1 MVTMTKDD
9 VDSTTD
15 AEADKVDEKDSAHT
29 SAETDPTDTDEAD
42 DVDAT
47 DESDSEAPHADDD
60 DAESSGTS
68 SWVRYAA
75 IGAVAAILVGAL
87 VFSGVVGAKVWRQ
100 HQIDAA
106 GEQAQAVA
114 VAYTEVLTSVES
126 DKIDENFRQILN
138 GATGKFKDDFTQASI
153 QLRQLLIDNKSGAE
167 GKVVNSAIESKST
180 DKVVILMM
188 VDQSVKNV
196 NVRDQRVDKN
206 RMKITM
212 VKIDGRWLASD
223 LTYL

>member
-1 MVTMTKDD
+1 VVTMTKDD
-9 VDSTTD
+9 VDSTSD
-15 AEADKVDEKDSAHT
+15 AEADKVDEKDAADT
-29 SAETDPTDTDEAD
+29 SAETDPTEAD
-42 DVDAT
+42 DVDAAE
-47 DESDSEAPHADDD
+47 ESDSDAPKADDD
-60 DAESSGTS
+60 ADSSGTS

-75 IGAVAAILVGAL
+75 IGAFAAILVGAL
-87 VFSGVVGAKVWRQ
+87 VFSGVVGMKVWRQ

>member
-9 VDSTTD
+9 VDSTSD
-15 AEADKVDEKDSAHT
+15 AEADKVDEKDTADT
-29 SAETDPTDTDEAD
+29 AAETDQTDTDEPD

-47 DESDSEAPHADDD
+47 DESDAQAAGADDD
-60 DAESSGTS
+60 ADSSGTS

-75 IGAVAAILVGAL
+75 IGALAAILVGAL
-87 VFSGVVGAKVWRQ
+87 VFSGVVGAKVWKQ

>member
-9 VDSTTD
+9 GDSTSD
-15 AEADKVDEKDSAHT
+15 AEADKVDEKDAADT

-42 DVDAT
+42 DVDAAE
-47 DESDSEAPHADDD
+47 ESDSDAPKADDD
-60 DAESSGTS
+60 ADSSGTS

-75 IGAVAAILVGAL
+75 IGAFAAILVGAL
-87 VFSGVVGAKVWRQ
+87 VFSGVVGMKVWRQ

>member
-1 MVTMTKDD
+1 MTKDD
-9 VDSTTD
+9 VDSTSD
-15 AEADKVDEKDSAHT
+15 AEADKVDEKDAADT
-29 SAETDPTDTDEAD
+29 SAETDPTEAD
-42 DVDAT
+42 DVDAAE
-47 DESDSEAPHADDD
+47 ESDSDAPKADDD
-60 DAESSGTS
+60 ADSSGTS

-75 IGAVAAILVGAL
+75 IGAFAAILVGAL
-87 VFSGVVGAKVWRQ
+87 VFSGVVGMKVWRQ

>member
-1 MVTMTKDD
+1 MVAMTKEDA
-9 VDSTTD
+9 DSTSDADTD
-15 AEADKVDEKDSAHT
+15 TVDEKDAADT
-29 SAETDPTDTDEAD
+29 AAETDTDETDDAD
-42 DVDAT
+42 STA
-47 DESDSEAPHADDD
+47 ESDSDAPSVDDE
-60 DAESSGTS
+60 ESSPSAVT
-68 SWVRYAA
+68 WVRYAA
-75 IGAVAAILVGAL
+75 FGAVAAILVGAL
-87 VFSGVVGAKVWRQ
+87 VFSGVVGWKVWQQ

-106 GEQAQAVA
+106 GEQAQAIA
-114 VAYTEVLTSVES
+114 VPYTEILTSVES
-126 DKIDENFRQILN
+126 DNIDENFRQILN

-153 QLRQLLIDNKSGAE
+153 QLRQLLIDNKSGAQ

-196 NVRDQRVDKN
+196 NVRDQRIDKN

-223 LTYL
+223 LTYV

>member
-1 MVTMTKDD
+1 MTKDD
-9 VDSTTD
+9 VDSTSD
-15 AEADKVDEKDSAHT
+15 AEADKVDEKDTADT
-29 SAETDPTDTDEAD
+29 AAETDQTDTDEPD

-47 DESDSEAPHADDD
+47 DESDAQAAGADDD
-60 DAESSGTS
+60 ADSSGTS

-75 IGAVAAILVGAL
+75 IGALAAILVGAL
-87 VFSGVVGAKVWRQ
+87 VFSGVVGAKVWKQ

>member
-9 VDSTTD
+9 VDSTSD
-15 AEADKVDEKDSAHT
+15 AEADKVDEKDATDT
-29 SAETDPTDTDEAD
+29 SAETDPTDTDEAND
-42 DVDAT
+42 LDAAE
-47 DESDSEAPHADDD
+47 ESDSDAPKADDD
-60 DAESSGTS
+60 ADSSGTS

-87 VFSGVVGAKVWRQ
+87 VFSGVVGMKVWRQ

>member
-1 MVTMTKDD
+1 MTKDD
-9 VDSTTD
+9 VDSTSD
-15 AEADKVDEKDSAHT
+15 AEADKVDEKDAADT
-29 SAETDPTDTDEAD
+29 SAETDPTDTGEADEAD
-42 DVDAT
+42 DVDAAE
-47 DESDSEAPHADDD
+47 ESDSDAPKADDD
-60 DAESSGTS
+60 ADSSGTS

-75 IGAVAAILVGAL
+75 IGAFAAILVGAL
-87 VFSGVVGAKVWRQ
+87 VFSGVVGMKVWRQ

>member
-9 VDSTTD
+9 VDSTSD
-15 AEADKVDEKDSAHT
+15 AEADKVDEKDAADT
-29 SAETDPTDTDEAD
+29 SAETDPTEAD
-42 DVDAT
+42 DVDAAE
-47 DESDSEAPHADDD
+47 ESDSDAPKADDD
-60 DAESSGTS
+60 ADSSGTS

-75 IGAVAAILVGAL
+75 IGAFAAILVGAL
-87 VFSGVVGAKVWRQ
+87 VFSGVVGMKVWRQ